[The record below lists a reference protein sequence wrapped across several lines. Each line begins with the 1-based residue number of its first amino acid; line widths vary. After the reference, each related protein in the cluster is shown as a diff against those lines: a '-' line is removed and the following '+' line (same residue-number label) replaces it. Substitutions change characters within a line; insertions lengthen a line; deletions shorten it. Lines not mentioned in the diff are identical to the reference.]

1 MALAAN
7 CMQSSHKH
15 RGRAGYIAKS
25 RGIFEEVRIFWLAA
39 LRTRSIQVTPKLA
52 RNKILSDDNR
62 LPILKQK
69 NQCDFH

>member
-39 LRTRSIQVTPKLA
+39 PSIQDAIDT
-52 RNKILSDDNR
+52 RNTKAGA
-62 LPILKQK
+62 Q
-69 NQCDFH
+69 